1 MKQNK
6 WVVGLGLTLPT
17 ALWGATNASGE
28 LEWLQLGMGLV
39 GGLALFLYGME
50 TISQALRV
58 IAGDR
63 MKDILAKL
71 SNNRIM
77 GLFTG
82 AVITAV
88 LQSSSITT
96 VLLVSFVSAGLMS
109 LPQSL
114 GIILGA
120 NIGTTITAQIIAFK
134 VTKLAM
140 VMVAAGVLLDMIG
153 NKDHVKQIGRALLGL
168 GLIFWG
174 MSVMSDAM
182 RPLRSYQPFV
192 DLMAQMANPFLG
204 LMTAAAFTALVQSSS
219 ATMGI
224 VIALASQGLI
234 PLEGGIALILG
245 ANVGTCVTAVLAS
258 LGQPPEARQVAAA
271 HTFFNLT
278 WSVALLPAIPWIAWL
293 VGEITPPVPG
303 GDPAAMNILPRQ
315 LANAHT
321 LFNVGMAVVFIGL
334 TTPVGLVIRRF
345 IPPRPRSERQP
356 TLDPVLLKTPS
367 LALDVVRLKVLK
379 LGRLVEEIYGS
390 TLSAVYSGTTE
401 DLRQL
406 ESRDKEVDALHATLM
421 TDLSLLSQL
430 TFTDKQTDELLQIA
444 SAANELESIGD
455 LVENVFT
462 MLGLERLHQGIQ
474 LSPEAQSKLVEAHG
488 FTLEALNQALN
499 ALATHD
505 AALAQQVLDLK
516 RDGKRRIARVV
527 LDDPHQG
534 IQRLQSFRFESDL
547 AEGLRRVFYHTRRL
561 SKPIARAGVA
571 ASDPVPQ
578 L

>member
-1 MKQNK
+1 MTRPLLISISL
-6 WVVGLGLTLPT
+6 VLPT
-17 ALWGATNASGE
+17 LLWAASEGAPE
-28 LEWLQLGMGLV
+28 LEWLQLGMGLI

-71 SNNRIM
+71 SNNRLM
-77 GLFTG
+77 GLSTG
-82 AVITAV
+82 AIITAV

-140 VMVAAGVLLDMIG
+140 VMVAIGVLLDMIG
-153 NKDHVKQIGRALLGL
+153 NKDHVKQLGRALLGL

-182 RPLRSYQPFV
+182 KPLRSFEPFV
-192 DLMAQMANPFLG
+192 DLMAQMSNPFLG
-204 LMTAAAFTALVQSSS
+204 LISAAAFTALVQSSS

-234 PLEGGIALILG
+234 SLEGGIALILG

-278 WSVALLPAIPWIAWL
+278 WSVALVPAIPGLVWL
-293 VGEITPPVPG
+293 VEQMTPPELI
-303 GDPAAMNILPRQ
+303 GDMSALPRQ

-321 LFNVGMAVVFIGL
+321 LFNVGMAVVFIGF
-334 TTPVGLVIRRF
+334 TTPVGLVIRRL
-345 IPPRPRSERQP
+345 IPPRPREEREP

-379 LGRLVEEIYGS
+379 LGRLVEEIYGG
-390 TLSAVYSGTTE
+390 TLTAVYSGTTE
-401 DLRQL
+401 DLRHL
-406 ESRDKEVDALHATLM
+406 EAQDKDVDELHATIM
-421 TDLSLLSQL
+421 TDLATLSQL
-430 TFTDKQTDELLQIA
+430 TFTDKQTDEVIQL
-444 SAANELESIGD
+444 SNAANELESIGD
-455 LVENVFT
+455 LVENVFS
-462 MLGLERLHQGIQ
+462 MLGLERLQQGLQ
-474 LSPEAQSKLVEAHG
+474 LSADAQSRLIEAHG
-488 FTLEALNQALN
+488 FTLEALSQSLT

-505 AALAQQVLDLK
+505 PLLAKQVLSLK
-516 RDGKRRIARVV
+516 REGKRRIARAV
-527 LDDPHQG
+527 LDNPHEG
-534 IQRLQSFRFESDL
+534 VQRLQSFRFESDL

-561 SKPIARAGVA
+561 SKPIARAGTRM
-571 ASDPVPQ
+571 SEPVPQ